1 MKLYFVG
8 LIYDDFQGWFS
19 HWRFGAF
26 FPSGLKVFACQ
37 EIRAINHVFFAQ
49 GVLCMLLNCSTVL
62 S

>member
-8 LIYDDFQGWFS
+8 LIYDDFQDCFS
-19 HWRFGAF
+19 QWRFGAF
-26 FPSGLKVFACQ
+26 FPSVSNVFACQ

-49 GVLCMLLNCSTVL
+49 AVLCMLLNCSTVL